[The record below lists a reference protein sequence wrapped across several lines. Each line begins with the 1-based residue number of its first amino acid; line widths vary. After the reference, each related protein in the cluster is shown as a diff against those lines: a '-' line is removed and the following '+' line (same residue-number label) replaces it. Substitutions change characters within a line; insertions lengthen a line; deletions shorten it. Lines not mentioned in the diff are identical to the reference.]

1 LWFENQKAK
10 NLNRKDAK
18 SAKKIKSKG
27 ASCKTIVIPEGFYP
41 GSRFLV
47 SYEIVNHKK
56 VDPPLSEF
64 IRFDPCEIAFA
75 FLCVL
80 CVFAVQALMGFIYVN
95 AVISCF
101 YVAM

>member
-10 NLNRKDAK
+10 NLNRKGAK

-47 SYEIVNHKK
+47 SYEM
-56 VDPPLSEF
+56 S
-64 IRFDPCEIAFA
+64 
-75 FLCVL
+75 
-80 CVFAVQALMGFIYVN
+80 
-95 AVISCF
+95 F
-101 YVAM
+101 YICGSLENSKTCHTDKLRIKSDKNLI